1 MVDLAE
7 RSRMSEEDYFRRKE
21 QELIDKLRKKT
32 DAETHRKGLA
42 EAVGLE
48 NEQIVDA
55 LGEMGF
61 DRATVVVLFLVPLL
75 EVAWSD
81 GSISDRER
89 TLILEAAHAHGVREG
104 TPAHAKLNEW
114 LAAKP
119 PEQLVG
125 RALQVIRDIMAFQS
139 TDARQATAGKL
150 VDACERIAAASGGFL
165 GLASKIS
172 PEEAAVMKRVASEI
186 ERAHAEAAKKVLGD
200 MRA

>member
-48 NEQIVDA
+48 NEQIVDV

-104 TPAHAKLNEW
+104 TPGHAKLNEW

-119 PEQLVG
+119 PQQLVG

-165 GLASKIS
+165 GLGSKIS

>member
-48 NEQIVDA
+48 NEQIVDV